1 MERLVQ
7 SCDLLGRE
15 RDLQPRDLRRAD
27 ADLGRDPRD
36 GVYDDPALLGRPV
49 PAGRPH
55 AVGGRAAIAEVLAR
69 QLTATEGTPG
79 QDAHSKR
86 LGHRQQLA
94 LGRALQQRVLELQRG
109 DRRPAPEASDRL
121 GMGGDPRRHVEEAD
135 VADLAGG
142 DQVVERSQRLLDR
155 GAWVRSRPA
164 VTSTLIGA
172 RTIEQLRANLTS

>member
-1 MERLVQ
+1 VERLVQ

-69 QLTATEGTPG
+69 QLTATEGLRGRTPIPSG
-79 QDAHSKR
+79 SAIGSSS
-86 LGHRQQLA
+86 
-94 LGRALQQRVLELQRG
+94 
-109 DRRPAPEASDRL
+109 PSD
-121 GMGGDPRRHVEEAD
+121 
-135 VADLAGG
+135 
-142 DQVVERSQRLLDR
+142 
-155 GAWVRSRPA
+155 VRSSSEYSSCSA
-164 VTSTLIGA
+164 VIGA
-172 RTIEQLRANLTS
+172 QPRKRAIVWAWAATHAGTSKKQT